1 MLRIITLA
9 LTFLIRLRFPPRL
22 GFVQVLTNRYG
33 PEALS
38 LYRNL
43 EKLDLKLKKTDLD
56 LNFLLTCK
64 RHSVIPKFL
73 YFKTYNH
80 NIRSTDFYKAFQFR
94 LLDYEIRQKRRL
106 ISKFQ
111 LKLDSA
117 RDAFKN
123 KVSFFDFTILNN
135 RMIQSND
142 THCLNASKIH
152 HKKLSALGISPD
164 FKIDPDKV
172 VINLSKRHLSLE
184 EKNILAHGPNFA
196 LPKHSINFI
205 DHYLGFEKLLHT
217 LKPKS
222 LPLDSNLNWQEFSRH
237 VTSLAHSSFRDFAD
251 LRHTIPKLPPA
262 QMKALKDLREDDSIT
277 ICKPDKG
284 KGFVIMDKQEYISKV
299 EAILNDTTKFTRV
312 LEEAHVAVTKVED
325 KLINFLRTLKTE
337 GVIPNDTYKQLFP
350 SGSAPGTLYSLPK
363 IHKSLT
369 NTPVRPILSAIGT
382 YNYDLAKFCVPL
394 LDRLTRNEYTI
405 KDSFD
410 FVSEVTNLNLDN
422 FILASFDI
430 ESLFTSIP
438 LDETIDII
446 TESLFKDSET
456 FNNFNK
462 AQFTK
467 FLNFAV
473 KDSPFYFN
481 GKLYIQKDGMA
492 MGSPLGPTFANCF
505 LCYHETKWVSECPA
519 EFRPVFYRRFVDDT
533 FLLFKDPLHIKQF
546 QLYLNNKHSNIKFTV
561 EQEIDGKL
569 PFLDILLTKNDN
581 KISTSVYRKPTFTGL
596 GINFLSFVPEQFKE
610 NAIKTLIYRC
620 YNICS
625 DWEYIHNELMF
636 LITFFQ
642 SNNFPLYLIYDNI
655 KTFLNKTF
663 KTVPTSNTDKPKYQY
678 IVLPFYGLLSYSIRK
693 TLHKLL
699 KKRYP
704 DTVFRYIFTNGKTIS
719 TLFRHKESLPSHL
732 ISKIVYEF
740 QCLSCK
746 AKYVGQTQRNLF
758 LRTAEHMGLSPRTGR
773 RIQNPA
779 FSAVRSHSLI
789 ANHPFDSSNFKIIH
803 RAKYNFDL
811 LLLESLYIK
820 HLSPD
825 LNNQNSSFPL
835 FTLK

>member
-1 MLRIITLA
+1 MLRVIALV
-9 LTFLIRLRFPPRL
+9 LTFLIKLRFPPRL

-73 YFKTYNH
+73 YFKTYNY

-94 LLDYEIRQKRRL
+94 LLEYEIRRKQRL
-106 ISKFQ
+106 INRLQ
-111 LKLDSA
+111 PKLDSA
-117 RDAFKN
+117 RVAFKD
-123 KVSFFDFTILNN
+123 KVSFFDFTILNC
-135 RMIQSND
+135 RMTQSND
-142 THCLNASKIH
+142 SHCLNTSKIH
-152 HKKLSALGISPD
+152 HKKLSALGISPE
-164 FKIDPDKV
+164 FKVDADKV
-172 VINLSKRHLSLE
+172 VINLSKRPLSPD

-205 DHYLGFEKLLHT
+205 DHYLGFEKLLCT
-217 LKPKS
+217 LKPKP
-222 LPLDSNLNWQEFSRH
+222 LPLESNLNWKEFSQY
-237 VTSLAHSSFRDFAD
+237 VISLAHSSFRDFTD

-262 QMKALKDLREDDSIT
+262 EMKALKDLREDDSIT
-277 ICKPDKG
+277 ICRPDKG
-284 KGFVIMDKQEYISKV
+284 KGIVIMDKQDYISKV
-299 EAILNDTTKFTRV
+299 EAILNDSTKFTRI
-312 LEEAHVAVTKVED
+312 LGEAHVAVTKVED

-337 GVIPNDTYKQLFP
+337 GVISNETYKQLFP
-350 SGSAPGTLYSLPK
+350 SGSAPGMLYSLPK

-394 LDRLTRNEYTI
+394 LDHLTRNEYTI
-405 KDSFD
+405 KDSFE
-410 FVSEVTNLNLDN
+410 FASEVSNLNLDN
-422 FILASFDI
+422 FVLASLDI
-430 ESLFTSIP
+430 ESLFTNIP

-446 TESLFKDSET
+446 GESLFKDSEK

-462 AQFTK
+462 SQFTK

-481 GKLYIQKDGMA
+481 EKLYIQKDGMA

-519 EFRPVFYRRFVDDT
+519 EFAPLFYRRFVDDT
-533 FLLFKDPLHIKQF
+533 FLLFKDPLHVKQF
-546 QLYLNNKHSNIKFTV
+546 QLYLNNKHSNIKFTIENEV
-561 EQEIDGKL
+561 DGKL
-569 PFLDILLTKNDN
+569 PFLDILLTKNNN

-610 NAIKTLIYRC
+610 NAIKTLVYRC

-625 DWEYIHNELMF
+625 DWQAIHNELTF
-636 LITFFQ
+636 LISFFQ
-642 SNNFPLYLIYDNI
+642 SNNFPLHLIYDNI
-655 KTFLNKTF
+655 KAFLNKTF
-663 KTVPTSNTDKPKYQY
+663 TTVPTKNTDKSKYQY
-678 IVLPFYGLLSYSIRK
+678 IILPFYGLLSYSIRK

-699 KKRYP
+699 KQRYP
-704 DTVFRYIFTNGKTIS
+704 DTIFRYIFTNGKTIS
-719 TLFRHKESLPSHL
+719 TLFRHKESLPSPL
-732 ISKIVYEF
+732 ISKIVYQYE
-740 QCLSCK
+740 CLSCG

-773 RIQNPA
+773 KIQNPA
-779 FSAVRSHSLI
+779 FSAIRSHSLN

-803 RAKYNFDL
+803 RAKNNFDL

-820 HLSPD
+820 HLSPE
-825 LNNQNSSFPL
+825 LNNQTSSYPL
-835 FTLK
+835 YTLK